1 MALAD
6 PEELEGTKTLG
17 EPGGLQG
24 RGDRGAFE
32 TAELETGQ
40 SEVGMS
46 EVEMQADAVVVDPDQ
61 RNVGSSA
68 GSEDAMTV
76 AAEEE

>member
-1 MALAD
+1 MAHS
-6 PEELEGTKTLG
+6 
-17 EPGGLQG
+17 
-24 RGDRGAFE
+24 E

-61 RNVGSSA
+61 RNVGSTA
-68 GSEDAMTV
+68 GFEGAMAV
-76 AAEEE
+76 AAAEREMEV